1 MAKICGVIQ
10 IKLNRLVSGN
20 VCMII
25 DLTNKA
31 YLSAI
36 TVTNIYEFLPTRWW
50 QKSTGIDME
59 QNYVTVALCAV
70 QWLAS

>member
-1 MAKICGVIQ
+1 
-10 IKLNRLVSGN
+10 
-20 VCMII
+20 MII

-36 TVTNIYEFLPTRWW
+36 TVTNISEFLPTRWW

-59 QNYVTVALCAV
+59 QNYVTVTLCIDQCSGLPADDIMK
-70 QWLAS
+70 LC

>member
-10 IKLNRLVSGN
+10 IKLNRLVSEN

-36 TVTNIYEFLPTRWW
+36 MVTNISEFLPTRWW

-59 QNYVTVALCAV
+59 QNYVTVTLCAV